1 MKPVLRGLGG
11 MVGLDTNVI
20 LRVLLDDDP
29 VQAALARQVFLELSP
44 QRPGFIT
51 SVTLAEVYGNLSR
64 RQGLT
69 RADCLAVVRR
79 LVETEA
85 LEFDD
90 GEGVVRALEL
100 AEAGAD
106 FPDALIHG
114 IYEQF
119 SIAEAVTFDR
129 KASSYLGWHLL
140 G

>member
-1 MKPVLRGLGG
+1 MPVLSAVGG

-20 LRVLLDDDP
+20 LRVMLDDDP
-29 VQAALARQVFLELSP
+29 VQSALARQVFLELSP
-44 QRPGFIT
+44 GRPGFIT
-51 SVTLAEVYGNLSR
+51 SVTLAEVYWNLSR

-79 LVETEA
+79 LVETEV

-106 FPDALIHG
+106 FPDALIRG
-114 IYEQF
+114 TYEQF
-119 SIAEAVTFDR
+119 SVAEAVTFDR
-129 KASSYLGWHLL
+129 KASGHLGWRLL

>member
-1 MKPVLRGLGG
+1 M
-11 MVGLDTNVI
+11 GLDTNVI

-29 VQAALARQVFLELSP
+29 VQSALARQVFLELSP

-51 SVTLAEVYGNLSR
+51 SVTLAEVYWNLSR

-90 GEGVVRALEL
+90 GEGVVRALESRRGRCRLSRRAHSRHLRTVQHRGGSDLRPQGVELSRL
-100 AEAGAD
+100 A
-106 FPDALIHG
+106 L
-114 IYEQF
+114 
-119 SIAEAVTFDR
+119 TR
-129 KASSYLGWHLL
+129 LK
-140 G
+140 